1 MTLALSRRFNNA
13 ANPFDDLVP
22 PCRAKQ
28 ATLQAGLTSATEK
41 RGLRHSPVRIAC
53 IRRAAAALY
62 QGSCYYDLKGAGT
75 PMKMIIA
82 HLPNSAFETLR
93 TELGDIGVLRMA
105 VAQVYSTSPRPSVT
119 LRYRGTPMPTHLRAE
134 MRLECV
140 VTDGQSSA
148 LIDVLH
154 GHAGQDGQI
163 AVLDLEE
170 LHQKGWAEEDVISDD
185 PRLDAAVL

>member
-1 MTLALSRRFNNA
+1 
-13 ANPFDDLVP
+13 
-22 PCRAKQ
+22 
-28 ATLQAGLTSATEK
+28 
-41 RGLRHSPVRIAC
+41 
-53 IRRAAAALY
+53 
-62 QGSCYYDLKGAGT
+62 
-75 PMKMIIA
+75 MKMIIA

-93 TELGDIGVLRMA
+93 TELGDLGVLRMA

-119 LRYRGTPMPTHLRAE
+119 LRYRGAPLRTHLRAE